1 MIFGWHFLAIAMYTT
16 DCHTTQYR
24 YREEKTMKKSDV
36 IKVLEAIRD
45 NDYNQAL
52 EDKKRGDRDNARIY
66 ARMGFATERAIW
78 LLTNNDYA
86 KLKANEYMIEL

>member
-1 MIFGWHFLAIAMYTT
+1 MDT
-16 DCHTTQYR
+16 DIDTR
-24 YREEKTMKKSDV
+24 AGRVNPAEKEKTMKKSDV

-52 EDKKRGDRDNARIY
+52 EGKKRGDRDTARIY